1 MNDRTASLS
10 THPGRRCLGWL
21 GAVVL
26 FVLLT
31 TAGEAVGGQTFVGA
45 EPVATRCDGACRGD
59 VRRSE
64 PAAHHVAAARTLQ
77 SARRAPRPFG
87 RQRSVQR
94 RGLPPPRAPTA

>member
-1 MNDRTASLS
+1 MSDRTGPLLAA
-10 THPGRRCLGWL
+10 PGRRCLGWL

-31 TAGEAVGGQTFVGA
+31 TAGQAAAGSAFVGSA
-45 EPVATRCDGACRGD
+45 PVATRCEGACRGD
-59 VRRSE
+59 VRRAE
-64 PAAHHVAAARTLQ
+64 PAAHHAAAARTLQ

>member
-1 MNDRTASLS
+1 MNDRAGSLL
-10 THPGRRCLGWL
+10 TTPGRRCLGWL

-31 TAGEAVGGQTFVGA
+31 TAGQAVDAQTLVGP
-45 EPVATRCDGACRGD
+45 EPVATRCEGARRGD

-64 PAAHHVAAARTLQ
+64 PAARHVVAARTLQ
-77 SARRAPRPFG
+77 SARTAPRPLG
-87 RQRSVQR
+87 RQRSVQS

>member
-31 TAGEAVGGQTFVGA
+31 TAGQAVGAQTLVGP
-45 EPVATRCDGACRGD
+45 EPVATRCEGARRGD

-64 PAAHHVAAARTLQ
+64 PAAHHAVAARTLQ
-77 SARRAPRPFG
+77 SERTAPRSAG
-87 RQRSVQR
+87 RRRCVQC

>member
-1 MNDRTASLS
+1 MSDGTGSLLA
-10 THPGRRCLGWL
+10 TPGRRCLGWL

-31 TAGEAVGGQTFVGA
+31 TAGQAVGGQNFVGA
-45 EPVATRCDGACRGD
+45 EPVATRCEGARRGD
-59 VRRSE
+59 VRGSE
-64 PAAHHVAAARTLQ
+64 PAAHHVAAAHTLQ
-77 SARRAPRPFG
+77 SARTAPRPLG